1 MRAESSKGLW
11 ELLTRHV
18 RALQRQTSLLAQH
31 EGTGTDARGRLDR
44 SVPSAHADGLA
55 SQDAGPAWIVVSV
68 VEPPGENGRLAWT
81 SCPDGV

>member
-11 ELLTRHV
+11 ESRARHV

-55 SQDAGPAWIVVSV
+55 PQDAGPA
-68 VEPPGENGRLAWT
+68 
-81 SCPDGV
+81 